1 MSKDL
6 PAKVLS
12 QKSKKL
18 MQKNQKY
25 TDEFKYKTVV
35 LYSQVGSL
43 KAIGLT
49 LGIPYQTIKEW
60 HATDWWKSVEDDIL
74 SQKKT
79 KLSGQIEKVRDKAV
93 NVVED
98 RLDNG
103 DFFYDQ
109 KSGELIRRPVSAD
122 SAARILNSTLNT
134 SVRLE
139 ELRQNEKR
147 IENVEKTQ
155 DRLTKLKEE
164 FAKFARAT
172 QIEGKVNNAIHE
184 EREEKLSEGES
195 LGPRQWE
202 SGRQIEAEPSPSG
215 NGKET
220 GA

>member
-6 PAKVLS
+6 PSKVLS

-49 LGIPYQTIKEW
+49 LGIPYQTLKDW
-60 HATDWWKSVEDDIL
+60 HATDWWKSVEDDIV
-74 SQKKT
+74 SQKKA
-79 KLSGQIEKVRDKAV
+79 KLSGQIEKVREKAV

-122 SAARILNSTLNT
+122 SASRILNSTLQT

-147 IENVEKTQ
+147 IETAEKTQ
-155 DRLTKLKEE
+155 DRLAKLKEE
-164 FAKFARAT
+164 FARFAKAT
-172 QIEGKVNNAIHE
+172 QIEGKAYHADKGTLGEDVVRGKGEVYTESQIVAAE
-184 EREEKLSEGES
+184 ESGES
-195 LGPRQWE
+195 KE
-202 SGRQIEAEPSPSG
+202 DEPGILS
-215 NGKET
+215 
-220 GA
+220 